1 MIVHIS
7 IITSTQLR
15 RAADIKDQI
24 DSLNKEL
31 DGIFGVPEL
40 EINRELE
47 PKRTW
52 TSKWTPERR
61 AKFKR
66 TMRRKYG
73 H

>member
-1 MIVHIS
+1 MKVHIS

-24 DSLNKEL
+24 DSLSKEL
-31 DGIFGVPEL
+31 DGIFGEPEQATVDTA
-40 EINRELE
+40 R
-47 PKRTW
+47 KVSGW
-52 TSKWTPERR
+52 TESRR

-73 H
+73 N

>member
-31 DGIFGVPEL
+31 DGIFGEPEPAAAA
-40 EINRELE
+40 
-47 PKRTW
+47 PKRQYDG
-52 TSKWTPERR
+52 WTPERR
-61 AKFKR
+61 AKFQR
-66 TMRRKYG
+66 TMRSKFG
-73 H
+73 M